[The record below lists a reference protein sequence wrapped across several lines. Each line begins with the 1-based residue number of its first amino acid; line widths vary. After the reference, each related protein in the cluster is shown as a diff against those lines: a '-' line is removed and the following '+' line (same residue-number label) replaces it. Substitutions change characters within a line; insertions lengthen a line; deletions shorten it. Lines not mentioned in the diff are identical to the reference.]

1 MPLTLYRYIM
11 AELLK
16 LLVLSTAVLV
26 TVMAVGFVI
35 LKTVSEGMP
44 SALGLV
50 KLILYVVPV
59 MLPYALPVTAAFSA
73 TLVYFRMSADNEIT
87 ACAMSGVSYRSLL
100 TPVLVLGLAATLGL
114 FFLSNYVIPGFWAK
128 VEHAAQT
135 DVARMAVEQ
144 LKSHDVVEM
153 GEVVLYADD
162 AALDDDLPRP
172 ADVGP
177 DEPWPYQRVILYHGA
192 VGTIDGETGRLGVDA
207 TGERAVADFYRHT
220 DGHTYVTVK
229 FINATVRHPETGLY
243 VRTAEQGIP
252 AQRLPSFF
260 QVKPRFLSL
269 DRLHEISKRPEKH
282 EDVEQKMH
290 KLRDAL
296 MIDELLENMVAQLR
310 GERGGGSI
318 RFDGPQNEQY
328 TLTAPIVRRDPDHPD
343 RLLLAGEG
351 EQRITVRVGRGLDVR
366 QTLRA
371 KGGRL
376 DVEIKQTGAEPQ
388 CEIKL
393 DEQVTV
399 RDAGLP
405 TPNERSTVYLPLLR
419 LDRSMTERWREP
431 APSELRTAA
440 AASAQ
445 SGVQRAYRRL
455 QREISDLRHEI
466 AIAVNERAAL
476 SVCAMM
482 VMVLGAVMSMHL
494 RHQTPLVIFF
504 WCFLPAVL
512 GMFLISGGG
521 KNVADANPFGFGTWF
536 TALSIWSGDL
546 FLIAV
551 AWLVY
556 HRLARH

>member
-11 AELLK
+11 GELLK

-35 LKTVSEGMP
+35 LKTVSDGMP

-50 KLILYVVPV
+50 KLIAYVVPV

-100 TPVLVLGLAATLGL
+100 TPVLVLGLAVTLGL
-114 FFLSNYVIPGFWAK
+114 FFLSNYVIPGFWAR
-128 VEHAAQT
+128 VEQAAQT
-135 DVARMAVEQ
+135 DVARMVVQQ
-144 LKSHDVVEM
+144 LQGHDVVEM
-153 GEVVLYADD
+153 GELVLYADD
-162 AALDDDLPRP
+162 AALDEDLPRP

-192 VGTIDGETGRLGVDA
+192 VGTIDGQTGRLGVDA

-229 FINATVRHPETGLY
+229 FVNATVRHPQTGLF
-243 VRTAEQGIP
+243 VSTAEQNIP

-269 DRLHEISKRPEKH
+269 DRLHEISQRPEEH
-282 EDVEQKMH
+282 QHVAQKMH

-296 MIDELLENMVAQLR
+296 MIDQLLADMLSTLR

-318 RFDGPQNEQY
+318 RFDGPQNQHH
-328 TLTAPIVRRDPDHPD
+328 TLTAPIARRDPDHPN

-351 EQRITVRVGRGLDVR
+351 DQRITVRVGRGLDVR

-376 DVEIKQTGAEPQ
+376 DAEIRQTGAEPQ
-388 CEIKL
+388 FEIKL
-393 DEQVTV
+393 DQQVTV
-399 RDAGLP
+399 RDAQLP

-419 LDRSMTERWREP
+419 VDRSATARWRDPEP
-431 APSELRTAA
+431 SDLRAA
-440 AASAQ
+440 AVASERN
-445 SGVQRAYRRL
+445 SVRRAYRRL
-455 QREISDLRHEI
+455 KAEIVELRRGI

-482 VMVLGAVMSMHL
+482 VMALGAVMSMNL
-494 RHQTPLVIFF
+494 RRQTPLVIFF

-512 GMFLISGGG
+512 GMFLIAGGG
-521 KNVADANPFGFGTWF
+521 KNVADANPFGFGAWF
-536 TALSIWSGDL
+536 TALMIWSGNL
-546 FLIAV
+546 FLLAV
-551 AWLVY
+551 TWLVY
-556 HRLARH
+556 QRLARH